1 MTWLDCVP
9 TPVSQTGGTTVMD
22 PFFQNYMVRVVGRTV
37 SYRWRVLIRRGQEE
51 ETDGEQMKQVALK
64 AECLPCFGLRS

>member
-1 MTWLDCVP
+1 
-9 TPVSQTGGTTVMD
+9 MD
-22 PFFQNYMVRVVGRTV
+22 PFFQNYMVRVAGRTV